1 MTGRARRAA
10 ANVAA
15 GVYAAAATGVV
26 FAILL
31 KLLDGLA
38 YNTETVAALIGVP
51 VFAGVWAAFEW
62 GRSP

>member
-15 GVYAAAATGVV
+15 GVYAAVAVGVV

-31 KLLDGLA
+31 RLLDGLA
-38 YNTETVAALIGVP
+38 ADIETVAALIGVP

-62 GRSP
+62 GRS